1 MSTQRRPGG
10 ETRRAQPEATPSST
24 RPAVLVARAVFP
36 EAVARLREHF
46 DVEPNAEDR
55 AWSHEELSRRLR
67 GKQGLLA
74 TAGEPIDDALLA
86 EQPQLRAVC
95 LMTVGYNNVDV
106 GACSRRGVLVTNAP
120 GVLTET
126 TADLGFALMMAAA
139 RRFPEAERFLRSGQ
153 WKDWRVDQLVGR
165 DVHGATLGILG
176 MGRIGQAIAR
186 RGALGFGMKVIY
198 HNRSRL
204 PPEVEA
210 PLGARWVDKA
220 TLLAESD
227 HLVLVLPYAPANHH
241 AIGAAELARMKPTA
255 TLTNIARGGIV
266 DDAALSAALR
276 AGRLFAAG
284 LDVYEGEPELY
295 PGLLE
300 LPNVVLLPHI
310 GSATEATRRAMVGCA
325 VDNLVAALTGGV
337 PLTPVNAPTR
347 PSASA

>member
-1 MSTQRRPGG
+1 MT
-10 ETRRAQPEATPSST
+10 T

-36 EAVARLREHF
+36 ESIARLREHF
-46 DVEPNAEDR
+46 DVEPNPGER
-55 AWSHEELSRRLR
+55 EWSREELSRRLQGR
-67 GKQGLLA
+67 QGLLA
-74 TAGEPIDDALLA
+74 TAGEPIDAALLDA
-86 EQPQLRAVC
+86 HPQLRAVC

-106 GACSRRGVLVTNAP
+106 DACTARGVLLTNAP

-139 RRFPEAERFLRSGQ
+139 RRFSQAERFLRSGA
-153 WKDWRVDQLVGR
+153 WNEWRVDLLAGR

-198 HNRSRL
+198 HNRSPL
-204 PPEVEA
+204 PAEVEA

-227 HLVLVLPYAPANHH
+227 HLVLVLPYTPANRH
-241 AIGAAELARMKPTA
+241 AIGAAELAQMKPTA
-255 TLTNIARGGIV
+255 TLTNVARGGIV
-266 DDAALSAALR
+266 DDAALAAALR

-284 LDVYEGEPELY
+284 LDVYENEPAVHPEL
-295 PGLLE
+295 LT

-325 VDNLVAALTGGV
+325 VDNLIAALTGGA
-337 PLTPVNAPTR
+337 PPTPVNPQVLAGW
-347 PSASA
+347 AA

>member
-1 MSTQRRPGG
+1 MNTQDRPEG
-10 ETRRAQPEATPSST
+10 ETRGAQAEGAPVST

-36 EAVARLREHF
+36 EAIARLREHF
-46 DVEPNAEDR
+46 EVQTNPDDAE
-55 AWSHEELSRRLR
+55 WSHDDLSRRLQ

-86 EQPQLRAVC
+86 EHPQLRAVC
-95 LMTVGYNNVDV
+95 LMTVGYNNVDLA
-106 GACSRRGVLVTNAP
+106 ACTRRGVLVTNAP

-139 RRFPEAERFLRSGQ
+139 RRFSEAERFLRSGQ
-153 WKDWRVDQLVGR
+153 WRDWRVDQLVGR

-204 PPEVEA
+204 PAEVEA
-210 PLGARWVDKA
+210 PLAARWVDKA

-266 DDAALSAALR
+266 DDEALAAALR
-276 AGRLFAAG
+276 EGRLFAAG
-284 LDVYEGEPELY
+284 LDVYEGEPQLH
-295 PGLLE
+295 PALLE
-300 LPNVVLLPHI
+300 LPNIVLLPHI
-310 GSATEATRRAMVGCA
+310 GSATEATRRAMVGRA

-337 PLTPVNAPTR
+337 PPTPVNAPTR
-347 PSASA
+347 PGAAA